1 MLFEEIIFDLHL
13 TDSGISAKGQI
24 GENRCDKEGSVWT
37 WKIDWNLLG
46 SFRKF
51 PTCDN
56 LRKGK
61 KEGFVVIREIVDSI
75 LPSFHDAVSLE
86 HTVQQV
92 QLVGGGA
99 APRIYTDN
107 IIQDSL
113 FFRRRS

>member
-1 MLFEEIIFDLHL
+1 M
-13 TDSGISAKGQI
+13 
-24 GENRCDKEGSVWT
+24 
-37 WKIDWNLLG
+37 
-46 SFRKF
+46 
-51 PTCDN
+51 
-56 LRKGK
+56 
-61 KEGFVVIREIVDSI
+61 IREIVDSI